1 MLGSVSG
8 KQMVETS
15 VLADEHNQVF
25 DRSVGPHAMG
35 GVILISPIVGGSQTA
50 GHHGTK
56 YDTHGRPAR
65 PAISIQNSWRH
76 VFLPCV
82 EHNGGN

>member
-1 MLGSVSG
+1 
-8 KQMVETS
+8 MVETS

-25 DRSVGPHAMG
+25 DRRVRLHAMC
-35 GVILISPIVGGSQTA
+35 GVTLISPFVGGSQTA

-56 YDTHGRPAR
+56 YGTRGRPAQ

-76 VFLPCV
+76 AFLPCV